1 MGDQPEA
8 ILGLVDGIRSGKKHQ
23 VLLGATG
30 TGKTFTI
37 ASVIQQVQKPALI
50 MAHNKTLA
58 AQLYAEFKEP
68 LYAPP
73 PLLLRMVDA
82 GHLGRKTGRGF
93 YDYEPA

>member
-8 ILGLVDGIRSGKKHQ
+8 IQGLVSGVRSGMQHQ

-37 ASVIQQVQKPALI
+37 ASVIQELQMPALI

-58 AQLYAEFKEP
+58 AQLYAEFNEFFP
-68 LYAPP
+68 ENAVCYL
-73 PLLLRMVDA
+73 V
-82 GHLGRKTGRGF
+82 
-93 YDYEPA
+93 